1 MNTIKF
7 SKLENITTEQHNL
20 EVHSNKEIVLFG
32 NKLNLYT
39 PCNLNIF
46 ITNKCHSNCFFC
58 INKDFSN
65 SDINDDFYYFS
76 LKETLSTLNPKYT
89 EITITGGEPTINMT
103 RFINTLTM
111 CNEMGFKFRTIST
124 TGLNLLKKY
133 NQKELCQH
141 MIEQNA
147 IHNINISRMS
157 VSNND
162 EIFKSKNIT
171 NKDISKLANF
181 FYMHDAEMRISCN
194 LILGYVDSFE
204 KMLDFVSY
212 YEKLDVQTIMFRE
225 LVSCNNIKLNDI
237 FKPNEDF
244 LFIKTLHSESYNVNV
259 YKYKNFLVKY
269 YNAIPD
275 NSNNIKTLS
284 LRNGILAK
292 NYSKIIKDFRED
304 FYD

>member
-1 MNTIKF
+1 
-7 SKLENITTEQHNL
+7 
-20 EVHSNKEIVLFG
+20 
-32 NKLNLYT
+32 
-39 PCNLNIF
+39 
-46 ITNKCHSNCFFC
+46 
-58 INKDFSN
+58 
-65 SDINDDFYYFS
+65 
-76 LKETLSTLNPKYT
+76 
-89 EITITGGEPTINMT
+89 
-103 RFINTLTM
+103 
-111 CNEMGFKFRTIST
+111 
-124 TGLNLLKKY
+124 
-133 NQKELCQH
+133 
-141 MIEQNA
+141 
-147 IHNINISRMS
+147 MS

-225 LVSCNNIKLNDI
+225 LVGCNNIKLNDI